1 MEGGVRLVA
10 FIAAL
15 LAAGS
20 AAAVDNVLL
29 IQMQPGGQYRVW
41 HNAGESQ
48 LSDDE
53 IMALEAAAT
62 PEGSAEIPTG
72 AGPAS
77 ARLAGDGVIIGLAR
91 AATDGMLLIDHD
103 GCGHVKLWHSAGT
116 TNLTD
121 DQLTD
126 IVMSALPEGGR
137 RISVG
142 GYYVKAFLGKLGVTA
157 SLWRVRAKAK

>member
-1 MEGGVRLVA
+1 MKLVA
-10 FIAAL
+10 FVVAL

-29 IQMQPGGQYRVW
+29 IQMQPGGHYRVW
-41 HNAGESQ
+41 HNAGKTQ

-62 PEGSAEIPTG
+62 PEGSAAMPTG
-72 AGPAS
+72 AGPAT
-77 ARLAGDGVIIGLAR
+77 ARQAADGVVIGLAQ
-91 AATDGMLLIDHD
+91 AEVDGTLLIDHD
-103 GCGHVKLWHSAGT
+103 GCGHVKLWHSAGA
-116 TNLTD
+116 TNLSD
-121 DQLTD
+121 EELTD

-137 RISVG
+137 RITVG

-157 SLWRVRAKAK
+157 SLWRVPAKAK

>member
-1 MEGGVRLVA
+1 MKLAA
-10 FIAAL
+10 FVLAL

-41 HNAGESQ
+41 HNSGTSQ
-48 LSDDE
+48 LTDDE

-62 PEGSAEIPTG
+62 PEGSAAMSTG
-72 AGPAS
+72 AGHAT

-91 AATDGMLLIDHD
+91 AETDGTLLIDHD
-103 GCGHVKLWHSAGT
+103 GCGHVKLWHSAGA
-116 TNLTD
+116 TNLSD

-137 RISVG
+137 RITVG

-157 SLWRVRAKAK
+157 SLWRVPAKAK